1 VIFTTTVGAFPPGS
15 DATICACGSGKKYQ
29 RCCPDEVAE
38 LFAGA
43 EPNISLFDP
52 MALKKSAKEMTAK
65 QDELF
70 SHQGLVR
77 FLRVSGRQVVGAQFG
92 AQLVRA
98 TPNNA
103 ALRPSATLCL

>member
-1 VIFTTTVGAFPPGS
+1 MTVGAVLPKTERNDP
-15 DATICACGSGKKYQ
+15 CPCGSGKKYK
-29 RCCPDEVAE
+29 RRCPDEVAE

-43 EPNISLFDP
+43 KPTIPLIDP
-52 MALKKSAKEMTAK
+52 TAFKKSAKEMTAK

-77 FLRVSGRQVVGAQFG
+77 FLRVSGRQVVGAQL
-92 AQLVRA
+92 ARA

-103 ALRPSATLCL
+103 ALRPSATLCP